1 MSTQMS
7 WILTVSTLVEER
19 THRGPMYTTPPK
31 LNIYPKKI
39 AFSIGSIHF
48 GAFIVA

>member
-1 MSTQMS
+1 M
-7 WILTVSTLVEER
+7 L
-19 THRGPMYTTPPK
+19 HNPFPAK

-48 GAFIVA
+48 GALIVA